1 VQGKRIFAMHVAVGA
16 TALVFIVT
24 ALFMVTTAQA
34 MPF

>member
-1 VQGKRIFAMHVAVGA
+1 MHVAVGA